1 MTREMQHI
9 APGLEKI
16 VAASLRRV
24 PAGEGPILAWP
35 VACGP
40 AVAARTRAMDFAG
53 GVLRVAVPDAGWRME
68 LAALAPRYLAV
79 INRYVGETV
88 KRVEFVVAD
97 ESLAGRSDRARR

>member
-1 MTREMQHI
+1 MTREMQHV

-16 VAASLRRV
+16 VTASLRRV

-40 AVAARTRAMDFAG
+40 AVAARTRAMDFAS
-53 GVLRVAVPDAGWRME
+53 GVLRVAVPDAGWRVE
-68 LAALAPRYLAV
+68 LAALSPRFLAV
-79 INRYVGETV
+79 MNRYVGETV

-97 ESLAGRSDRARR
+97 ESLAGRSDRAGR